1 MIVRNVMI
9 EDVTSVSPDDTLQ
22 RAYEVIQT
30 KHYDCLPVMDAA
42 HHLVGVIQLT
52 DIYEACMKEGRQV
65 ALPRK
70 VSEVMVPNPI
80 TVSPDDLIESAAKIL
95 FQRDIPFL
103 PVVENG
109 VLKGIINESD
119 IFKAFGEMLGV
130 DSNTTRL
137 TLVVP
142 DRRGQLARIAEI
154 IRDAGV
160 AIRNLATFR
169 SSVRDQYQ
177 IVVRVETNS
186 TKPLV
191 ELLEQHGFK
200 VIHVEVD

>member
-9 EDVTSVSPDDTLQ
+9 EDITTVAPDDTLQ
-22 RAYEVIQT
+22 RAYDVIQT
-30 KHYDCLPVMDAA
+30 KHYDCLPVMDSDR
-42 HHLVGVIQLT
+42 HLVGIIQLT

-65 ALPRK
+65 GLPRP
-70 VSEVMVPNPI
+70 VREFMIPNPI
-80 TVSPDDLIESAAKIL
+80 TVSPDELIESAAKIL
-95 FQRDIPFL
+95 FTRDIPML
-103 PVVENG
+103 PVVEDG
-109 VLKGIINESD
+109 VLKGVINESD
-119 IFKAFGEMLGV
+119 IFRAFGEMLGV

-160 AIRNLATFR
+160 PIRNLATFR
-169 SSVRDQYQ
+169 SAVLEQYQ
-177 IVVRVETNS
+177 IVVRVETNA

-191 ELLEQHGFK
+191 DLLEQHGFK
-200 VIHVEVD
+200 VIHVQVD

>member
-9 EDVTSVSPDDTLQ
+9 EDVTTVSPEDTLQ

-30 KHYDCLPVMDAA
+30 KHYDCLPVMDSGR
-42 HHLVGVIQLT
+42 HLVGVIQLT
-52 DIYEACMKEGRQV
+52 DIYEACMKEGRQ
-65 ALPRK
+65 AGLSHK
-70 VSEVMVPNPI
+70 VGEVMVPHPI
-80 TVSPDDLIESAAKIL
+80 TVSPEDLIESAAKIL
-95 FQRDIPFL
+95 FQRDIPLL

-109 VLKGIINESD
+109 VIKGIITEAD
-119 IFKAFGEMLGV
+119 IFKSFGEMLGV
-130 DSNTTRL
+130 NSNTTRL

-169 SSVRDQYQ
+169 SQVRDQYQ
-177 IVVRVETNS
+177 IIVRVETNA

>member
-9 EDVTSVSPDDTLQ
+9 EDVTTVSPDDTLQ
-22 RAYEVIQT
+22 RAYDVIQT
-30 KHYDCLPVMDAA
+30 KRYDCLPVMDGTR
-42 HHLVGVIQLT
+42 HLVGIIQLT

-65 ALPRK
+65 ALPK
-70 VSEVMVPNPI
+70 PVSQVMVPNPI

-95 FQRDIPFL
+95 FTRDIPLL
-103 PVVENG
+103 PVVDNG
-109 VLKGIINESD
+109 VLKGVINEAD
-119 IFKAFGEMLGV
+119 IFKSFGEMLGV

-169 SSVRDQYQ
+169 STVRDQYQ
-177 IVVRVETNS
+177 IVVRVESNT
-186 TKPLV
+186 TRPLV

>member
-9 EDVTSVSPDDTLQ
+9 EDVTTVSPDDTLQ

-30 KHYDCLPVMDAA
+30 KHYDCLPVMDGDR
-42 HHLVGVIQLT
+42 HLVGVIQLT
-52 DIYEACMKEGRQV
+52 DIYEACMKEGRQT
-65 ALPRK
+65 ALSRK
-70 VSEVMVPNPI
+70 VSEVMVPHPI

-95 FQRDIPFL
+95 FTRDIPML

-109 VLKGIINESD
+109 VLRGVINESD

-160 AIRNLATFR
+160 TIRNLATFR

-177 IVVRVETNS
+177 IVVRVETNT

>member
-9 EDVTSVSPDDTLQ
+9 EDVTTVSPDDTLQ
-22 RAYEVIQT
+22 QAYDVIHT
-30 KHYDCLPVMDAA
+30 RHYDCLPVMDATR
-42 HHLVGVIQLT
+42 HLVGIIQLT

-65 ALPRK
+65 ALPKK
-70 VSEVMVPNPI
+70 VSEVMVPHPI

-95 FQRDIPFL
+95 FTRDIPML

-109 VLKGIINESD
+109 VLKGVVNEAD
-119 IFKAFGEMLGV
+119 IFKSFGEMLGV

-160 AIRNLATFR
+160 TIRNLATFR
-169 SSVRDQYQ
+169 SAVRDQYQ

-186 TKPLV
+186 TRPLV

>member
-9 EDVTSVSPDDTLQ
+9 EDITTVSPDDTLQ
-22 RAYEVIQT
+22 RAYDVIQT
-30 KHYDCLPVMDAA
+30 KHYDCLPVMDAER
-42 HHLVGVIQLT
+42 HLVGIIQLT
-52 DIYEACMKEGRQV
+52 DIYEACMKDGRQV
-65 ALPRK
+65 GLPRK
-70 VSEVMVPNPI
+70 VSEVMVPNPVTI
-80 TVSPDDLIESAAKIL
+80 SPDDLIESAAKVL
-95 FQRDIPFL
+95 FTRDIPML
-103 PVVENG
+103 PVVEDG
-109 VLKGIINESD
+109 VLKGVINESD
-119 IFKAFGEMLGV
+119 IFRAFGEMLGV

-137 TLVVP
+137 TLIVP

-160 AIRNLATFR
+160 PIRNLATFR
-169 SSVRDQYQ
+169 SHVREQYQ

-191 ELLEQHGFK
+191 DLLEQHGFK

>member
-22 RAYEVIQT
+22 RAYDVIQT
-30 KHYDCLPVMDAA
+30 KHYDCLPVLDQTR
-42 HHLVGVIQLT
+42 HLVGVIQLT

-70 VSEVMVPNPI
+70 VSEVMVPNPVTI
-80 TVSPDDLIESAAKIL
+80 SPDDLIETAAKVL
-95 FQRDIPFL
+95 LQRDIPFL

-130 DSNTTRL
+130 NSNTTRL

-169 SSVRDQYQ
+169 LSVLDQYQ
-177 IVVRVETNS
+177 VVVRVETNS

-200 VIHVEVD
+200 VIHVEVN

>member
-9 EDVTSVSPDDTLQ
+9 EDVTTVSPDDSLQ
-22 RAYEVIQT
+22 RAYELIQT
-30 KHYDCLPVMDAA
+30 KHYDCLPVMDAGR
-42 HHLVGVIQLT
+42 HLTGIIQLT

-65 ALPRK
+65 GLAKK
-70 VSEVMVPNPI
+70 VTEVMVPHPI

-95 FQRDIPFL
+95 FTRDIPML

-109 VLKGIINESD
+109 VLKGVINESD
-119 IFKAFGEMLGV
+119 IFKSFGEMLGV

-160 AIRNLATFR
+160 TIRNLATFR
-169 SSVRDQYQ
+169 STVRDQYQ

>member
-9 EDVTSVSPDDTLQ
+9 EDITTVSPDDTLQ
-22 RAYEVIQT
+22 RAYDVIQT
-30 KHYDCLPVMDAA
+30 KHYDCLPVMDSQR
-42 HHLVGVIQLT
+42 HLVGIIQLT
-52 DIYEACMKEGRQV
+52 DIYEACMQEGRQV

-70 VSEVMVPNPI
+70 VSEVMVPNPVTI
-80 TVSPDDLIESAAKIL
+80 SPDDLIESAAKIL
-95 FQRDIPFL
+95 FTRDIPML
-103 PVVENG
+103 PVIEDG
-109 VLKGIINESD
+109 MLKGVINESD
-119 IFKAFGEMLGV
+119 IFRAFGEMLGV

-160 AIRNLATFR
+160 PIRNLATFR
-169 SSVRDQYQ
+169 SHVRDQYQ

-191 ELLEQHGFK
+191 DLLEQHGFK